1 MLVSHGHL
9 AVTSGGHVDAIELL
23 CRLVSFDMSNG
34 CYVYYIPDE
43 RWLLALTASMTT
55 KWWMQCPPVG
65 VWVMLDARLL
75 CALL

>member
-34 CYVYYIPDE
+34 CYVYQILA
-43 RWLLALTASMTT
+43 WLQ
-55 KWWMQCPPVG
+55 K
-65 VWVMLDARLL
+65 D
-75 CALL
+75 